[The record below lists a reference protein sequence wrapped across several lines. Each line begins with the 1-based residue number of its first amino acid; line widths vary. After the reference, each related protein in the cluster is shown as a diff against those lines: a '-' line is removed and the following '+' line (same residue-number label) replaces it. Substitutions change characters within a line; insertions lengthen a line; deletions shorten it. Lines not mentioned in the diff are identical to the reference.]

1 MEAQS
6 LLPVSPRQSQPKEI
20 IKNHVQMPL
29 PCGINSLI
37 PEILQADKEE
47 IQSNKVVSQ
56 EERVE
61 VRQRQTE

>member
-1 MEAQS
+1 
-6 LLPVSPRQSQPKEI
+6 
-20 IKNHVQMPL
+20 MPL

-61 VRQRQTE
+61 GRQRQTE